1 MGGALG
7 VNDHALVVGINRYPE
22 LTPLEGPEAD
32 ADAFASWLIADP
44 RVAVPAGQVTK
55 MLSSSYPAVAT
66 ARDAKPIVADINA
79 ALEAHID
86 RADRNG
92 GIAGNR
98 LYLYFAGH
106 GMATDADEV
115 ALLMANAARRR
126 TGHHVPGRA
135 YTRWFREANMFR
147 EIMLFMDC
155 CREPHLTAPVNP
167 PPWDRRLVMG
177 TTSYLFGFATSWPSG
192 ARETA
197 SKPGG
202 QVRGL
207 FTQALVDALKGG
219 IAPNASGEVTASML
233 EGYLLD
239 YFGRLY
245 EQSQDRIA
253 ERQEPKIESD
263 PKDAFVILYDIA
275 AVQPRRE
282 IVVRIQRRDGGAAA
296 DIRVAD
302 HTGTFQQ
309 GIAND
314 GTMEI
319 KLAQGLYKATAP
331 GNLTEL
337 FEVSDE
343 EGPIDVTV

>member
-1 MGGALG
+1 MG
-7 VNDHALVVGINRYPE
+7 R
-22 LTPLEGPEAD
+22 
-32 ADAFASWLIADP
+32 
-44 RVAVPAGQVTK
+44 
-55 MLSSSYPAVAT
+55 
-66 ARDAKPIVADINA
+66 
-79 ALEAHID
+79 
-86 RADRNG
+86 
-92 GIAGNR
+92 
-98 LYLYFAGH
+98 
-106 GMATDADEV
+106 
-115 ALLMANAARRR
+115 
-126 TGHHVPGRA
+126 
-135 YTRWFREANMFR
+135 
-147 EIMLFMDC
+147 
-155 CREPHLTAPVNP
+155 
-167 PPWDRRLVMG
+167 
-177 TTSYLFGFATSWPSG
+177 TSYLFGFATSWPSG

-219 IAPNASGEVTASML
+219 MAPNASGEVTASML

-263 PKDAFVILYDIA
+263 PKDAFVILHDIA
-275 AVQPRRE
+275 EAQPRRE
-282 IVVRIQRRDGGAAA
+282 VVVRIHRRDGGAGA
-296 DIRVAD
+296 DIGVVD
-302 HTGTFQQ
+302 HTGTSRQ
-309 GIAND
+309 GTAND
-314 GTMEI
+314 GTMEV